1 MITKG
6 QILEDFWDSFPQY
19 KEMTPTYNSI
29 IFEEE
34 EIREW
39 NHDWIRKIWGNVLSH
54 MENNVETL
62 KDLEGIIKIN

>member
-39 NHDWIRKIWGNVLSH
+39 NHDWI
-54 MENNVETL
+54 L